1 MTQITTDDPLS
12 VFDTRSITE
21 IYDEIS
27 RVYLQYPQ
35 PWVIGYSGG
44 KDSTTVLQL
53 IWKSIERLPVEQRQK
68 PIYVIASDTK
78 VETPVIVDF
87 IDTTLRLVNERA
99 AETGMPFQAQ
109 KVMPTL
115 DDSFW
120 VNLIGRGYPAPTT
133 RFRWCTE
140 RMKIDPANEFIQ
152 QKVTQYG
159 EVVMVL
165 GVRKAESSTRAQLMS
180 TYQVKDHLLRRHT
193 SLRGAY
199 VYAPIA
205 DFTTEDV
212 WTYLMQVPSP
222 WGGSN
227 QELKRLYRN
236 AAQGECPLV
245 IDNSTP
251 TCGNSRF
258 GCWVC
263 TVAQKDSSM
272 EALVDNGQEWLEPLL
287 DFRQFLAETV
297 DPAKKLQY
305 RDVRGRDGRV
315 IIKKDGTLAART
327 YKLAT
332 SQATL
337 RRLLEVERQI
347 RRDGPEPNARLI
359 DDDEL
364 LEIRRLWRIERQ
376 DWDDTVP
383 QIVRDHS
390 DRALEWPVDDDGGFD
405 GEQKALLATI
415 CQEHH
420 VPLDLLA
427 RLLEIERQSAG
438 MARRAGIHA
447 EIETILGR
455 NWRSDQELLALAGQT
470 GPGARSRDTAKIS
483 GQFELPMFEDRH
495 AAS

>member
-1 MTQITTDDPLS
+1 MTQITTDEAS
-12 VFDTRSITE
+12 VFDTRGLVAIH
-21 IYDEIS
+21 DEI
-27 RVYLQYPQ
+27 RDLYRRFPQ

-44 KDSTTVLQL
+44 KDSTAVLQL
-53 IWKSIERLPVEQRQK
+53 IWNALAELPLEQRQK
-68 PIYVIASDTK
+68 PVYVIASDTK

-87 IDTTLRLVNERA
+87 IDTTLRLINQKA
-99 AETGMPFQAQ
+99 AETGMPFTAQ

-140 RMKIDPANEFIQ
+140 RMKIDPANTFIQ
-152 QKVTQYG
+152 QKVTQHG

-180 TYQVKDHLLRRHT
+180 TYEVKDHLLRRHT

-199 VYAPIA
+199 VYAPVA
-205 DFTTEDV
+205 DFTTDDV
-212 WTYLMQVPSP
+212 WTYLLQVPSP
-222 WGGSN
+222 WGGDN
-227 QELKRLYRN
+227 HELKRLYRN

-287 DFRQFLAETV
+287 AFRQFLAETV
-297 DPAKKLQY
+297 DPSKKLQY

-327 YKLAT
+327 YKLTT
-332 SQATL
+332 SQDTL
-337 RRLLEVERQI
+337 RRLLETERQV
-347 RRDGPEPNARLI
+347 RRDGPDPNARLI

-364 LEIRRLWRIERQ
+364 LDIRRLWRIERQ

-390 DRALEWPVDDDGGFD
+390 DRTIDWPVDDDAGFD
-405 GEQKALLATI
+405 GEQKALLASI
-415 CQEHH
+415 CREHH
-420 VPLDLLA
+420 VPLDLVA

-438 MARRAGIHA
+438 MARRAGVPKQIA
-447 EIETILGR
+447 ETLGR
-455 NWRSDQELLALAGQT
+455 EWRSEEELQALAEQSAFNGNSHSTKPLQL
-470 GPGARSRDTAKIS
+470 
-483 GQFELPMFEDRH
+483 QLL
-495 AAS
+495 